1 MWVACLQNTP
11 RKEEAEMNPKVPNIT
26 LIRRWITASILLPGI
41 LSCQDTADRPAVY
54 REQCVRHGNDSI
66 EMFTM
71 TNAGGMS
78 VRVTNFAASLADVQ
92 VPDKNGL
99 LESVVLGFDSVQSY
113 LGSYPKFGN
122 TIGRYAG
129 RINQGEIMLDGQHYE
144 LEKNAQEYAM
154 HGGTRGFNRQL
165 VHTDTCYIRR
175 DTSVV
180 AFSYRSPHLEG
191 GFPGTLDVT
200 VTYRLTRDNKVIID
214 YAATTDQPTVLN
226 LTNHSYFNLDGNP
239 QHNNSDWLL
248 TINADYF
255 TPVDNTFMTSGE
267 LRRVDG
273 TPMDFRSAA
282 SIGDRICQNY
292 EQLQN
297 ANGIDHNWV
306 LSTKGDLS
314 KIAATLKSP
323 ESGIRL
329 DVYTTE
335 PGIQVYCG
343 NFLVGNKYDGV
354 VEFGFHLVGIGDHIG
369 AGVASVELHTFHDGK
384 FGKHRFGFVNGDN
397 AVFTDFF
404 HSFAD
409 KFADLF
415 VSGGNTRHACYLVL
429 FADFLADC
437 FQFFHGF
444 FRSFEDTFA

>member
-165 VHTDTCYIRR
+165 FHTDTCYIRR

-226 LTNHSYFNLDGNP
+226 LTNHSYFNLSGCRQPVTGHAFQLMADSITELDETAIPTGRLLPIAGTRYDFISLHSIKDTVKAYDINYKLRK
-239 QHNNSDWLL
+239 QSDELAL
-248 TINADYF
+248 AAVV
-255 TPVDNTFMTSGE
+255 VDSVSG
-267 LRRVDG
+267 RRLH
-273 TPMDFRSAA
+273 A
-282 SIGDRICQNY
+282 
-292 EQLQN
+292 
-297 ANGIDHNWV
+297 
-306 LSTKGDLS
+306 
-314 KIAATLKSP
+314 
-323 ESGIRL
+323 
-329 DVYTTE
+329 YTTE
-335 PGIQVYCG
+335 PGMQFYISQSDMSRFMGHGGQPYGRYYGVCLEMQHFPDSPHHPHFPSTVLRPGEVYRQRTIYQ
-343 NFLVGNKYDGV
+343 F
-354 VEFGFHLVGIGDHIG
+354 
-369 AGVASVELHTFHDGK
+369 
-384 FGKHRFGFVNGDN
+384 
-397 AVFTDFF
+397 
-404 HSFAD
+404 
-409 KFADLF
+409 DLI
-415 VSGGNTRHACYLVL
+415 N
-429 FADFLADC
+429 
-437 FQFFHGF
+437 
-444 FRSFEDTFA
+444 